1 MPQPHAHAQYSAAE
15 LAWLHTLDGYVD
27 DGRADPAPSG
37 PKPSRAEQLQR
48 RKASNRA
55 SASNSREKSK
65 ARQAALEARVRDLEL
80 AIADLLAQEQ
90 LETADNVALTSAAL
104 PSTLPMASASAC
116 IGGGAPRPAP
126 PA

>member
-15 LAWLHTLDGYVD
+15 LAWLHTLVD
-27 DGRADPAPSG
+27 ADPAPCD
-37 PKPSRAEQLQR
+37 PPPSRAEQLRR

-55 SASNSREKSK
+55 SARNSREKSK
-65 ARQAALEARVRDLEL
+65 ARLAALEATVRELEL
-80 AIADLLAQEQ
+80 AIADLRAQEQ
-90 LETADNVALTSAAL
+90 RETADNVALTSAAL
-104 PSTLPMASASAC
+104 PSTLPMASDSAC